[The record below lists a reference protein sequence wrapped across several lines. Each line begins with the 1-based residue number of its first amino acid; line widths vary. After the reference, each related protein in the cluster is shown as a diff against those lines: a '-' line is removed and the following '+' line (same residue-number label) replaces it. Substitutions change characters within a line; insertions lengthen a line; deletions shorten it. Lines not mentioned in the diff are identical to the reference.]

1 LFNRESYSRKTARCG
16 HVRSNQYVLIYTIHV
31 TKVIAKLCVFILRTK
46 ITEKQLQIRNF
57 AEVRN
62 FTWHRDQFQKIF
74 DSVSG
79 SRSERKTQNP
89 TTVHSGTPES
99 SPSLL

>member
-1 LFNRESYSRKTARCG
+1 
-16 HVRSNQYVLIYTIHV
+16 VRSNQYVLIYTIHV

-62 FTWHRDQFQKIF
+62 FT
-74 DSVSG
+74 
-79 SRSERKTQNP
+79 
-89 TTVHSGTPES
+89 
-99 SPSLL
+99 